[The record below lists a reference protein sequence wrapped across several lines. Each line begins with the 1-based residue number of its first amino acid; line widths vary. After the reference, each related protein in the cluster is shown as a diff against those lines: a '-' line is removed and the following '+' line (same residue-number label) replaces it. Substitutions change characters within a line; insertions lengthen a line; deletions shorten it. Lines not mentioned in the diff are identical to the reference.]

1 MSINSNTCST
11 LYANAFNAPIARIWL
26 LMSSPFVVELF
37 ICDSSSQYNLKYKK
51 SVYTKRGNGI
61 HFVICQWLQFLCWC
75 VFFMSLT
82 QTLVIKWKKNDLNNI
97 NSNYY
102 AFGVSNLLVSIIV
115 SHITGYLIKIRDM
128 EQVRY
133 ASCRSKI
140 NSNFHA

>member
-1 MSINSNTCST
+1 MVYILLFVSG
-11 LYANAFNAPIARIWL
+11 FNF
-26 LMSSPFVVELF
+26 FV
-37 ICDSSSQYNLKYKK
+37 D
-51 SVYTKRGNGI
+51 
-61 HFVICQWLQFLCWC
+61 

-115 SHITGYLIKIRDM
+115 SHITGYLIKTREM

-140 NSNFHA
+140 NSNFQV